1 MSTSLSWT
9 ITSALDGVLNSCDEV
24 TATTLIARVRERAD
38 MVGSSFVTDAN
49 LYPLLT
55 ESHQKLHGMLV
66 DALGESYSY
75 NVTTFTT
82 TASTDT
88 YEMPC
93 RFFKLYGV
101 DMWIGDRAYALRPFT
116 RADRNLLRNAGT
128 SGSGSWRGNLPLY
141 SLTGNNLKLYPLPS
155 PDLTCDVIYAKGA
168 NLLTAGSD
176 VVSYPNGWERFIV
189 IDCAIQLILK
199 EESSVGGLVE
209 ERAAIIREIEASKEQ
224 RDLANP
230 KRTVDVFASEYG
242 DYEW

>member
-38 MVGSSFVTDAN
+38 MVGSSFVSDAN

-66 DALGESYSY
+66 DALGETYSY

-101 DMWIGDRAYALRPFT
+101 DMWIGDRAYALKPFA
-116 RADRNLLRNAGT
+116 RADRNLLRNANVSGT
-128 SGSGSWRGNLPLY
+128 WRGSLPLY
-141 SLTGNNLKLYPLPS
+141 SLTGNNLKLYPLPTTG
-155 PDLTCDVIYAKGA
+155 LTCDVIYAKGA
-168 NLLTAGSD
+168 NLLTTGSD

-189 IDCAIQLILK
+189 IDTAIQLLLK
-199 EESSVGGLVE
+199 EESSVTGLIS
-209 ERAAIIREIEASKEQ
+209 ERDAIIREIEASKEQ

-230 KRTVDVFASEYG
+230 KRTVDVFASEYE
-242 DYEW
+242 DFEW